1 MTLTGSLDIFPLEEV
16 LRLLARSRK
25 TGCLR
30 VECPDAN
37 GRIYLASGALSL
49 VTTGSD
55 DDLRR
60 LVVNAGLVAES
71 ELRRVETGGATLVEV
86 LNPGVPPALLTDLIR
101 EQIVEGLYQLRRS
114 GAGTFDFGLDIEPR
128 YPTGQTFDAEVAV
141 SESDRR
147 AAEWAEIQTV
157 LTDLTVPLRMVRDL
171 PDENDVTVSAPT
183 WRVLA
188 NLDGGASV
196 IALADALGMSRF
208 RTAREIAGLLRAR
221 LVEPVPVPAAP
232 AAPAPGAWSE
242 RTSWLTT
249 PPAVEVRPEPAEA
262 SEPPT
267 AQAPAADAAEE
278 TAAPPAAQAA
288 DEGPSS
294 WMDPAPA
301 VEGDTD
307 RFLES
312 VFAELDEPEA
322 AEGDQGFSMGLL
334 RRRRMGGAREDTPEI

>member
-60 LVVNAGLVAES
+60 LVINAGLVAES

-86 LNPGVPPALLTDLIR
+86 LAPGVPPALLTDLVR

-114 GAGTFDFGLDIEPR
+114 GAGTFDFALDIESR
-128 YPTGQTFDAEVAV
+128 YPTGQTFDAEMAV
-141 SESDRR
+141 GEADRR
-147 AAEWAEIQTV
+147 ASEWTEIQTV
-157 LTDLTVPLRMVRDL
+157 LSDLTVPLRMVRDL
-171 PDENDVTVSAPT
+171 PDENDVTVTAPT

-188 NLDGGASV
+188 SLDGGASV
-196 IALADALGMSRF
+196 VALAEALGMSRF

-221 LVEPVPVPAAP
+221 LVEPVPAP
-232 AAPAPGAWSE
+232 AAPAQPAAGAWNE

-249 PPAVEVRPEPAEA
+249 PPAAEVRTPPAEVSEPATGWA
-262 SEPPT
+262 PTPP
-267 AQAPAADAAEE
+267 AEVAEE
-278 TAAPPAAQAA
+278 TPAEPA
-288 DEGPSS
+288 DQGPSS
-294 WMDPAPA
+294 WMEPAPA
-301 VEGDTD
+301 VEGETD

-312 VFAELDEPEA
+312 VFADLDEPEA
-322 AEGDQGFSMGLL
+322 TEGDPGFSMGLL
-334 RRRRMGGAREDTPEI
+334 RRRRMGGTREDTPEI